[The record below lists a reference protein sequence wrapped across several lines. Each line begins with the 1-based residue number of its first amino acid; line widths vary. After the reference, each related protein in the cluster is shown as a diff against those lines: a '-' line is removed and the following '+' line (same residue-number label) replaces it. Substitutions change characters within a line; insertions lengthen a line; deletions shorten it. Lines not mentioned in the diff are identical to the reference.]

1 MRIRFALPLLALAT
15 LSISPAAAQK
25 RQPTPEQRIDRL
37 EKQVR
42 QVQKSV
48 FPKGQPADTAGFVD
62 DPAADRKST
71 RLNSSHQ

>member
-37 EKQVR
+37 EKQEIGRAHV
-42 QVQKSV
+42 
-48 FPKGQPADTAGFVD
+48 
-62 DPAADRKST
+62 
-71 RLNSSHQ
+71 